1 MLKDN
6 ELDGYT
12 ADPATGFLE
21 KAEKNSFGARDKT
34 AFLKAFKTHGNQS
47 KAMHDL
53 GYSYTILE
61 FHRRKDLI
69 FNKAFEETLLEM
81 RHILESAMYTA
92 GVSGKSK
99 DAETWL
105 KAHFPDVYKPSAAK
119 RTKQAAVDP
128 LEALYKKL

>member
-1 MLKDN
+1 MLKDD
-6 ELDGYT
+6 ELSGYSK
-12 ADPATGFLE
+12 DSVTGFLE
-21 KAEKNSFGARDKT
+21 KAEKNSFGAREKT

-53 GYSYTILE
+53 GYSYAVLE
-61 FHRRKDLI
+61 FHLRKDLI
-69 FNKAFEETLLEM
+69 FNRAFQETLLEM
-81 RHILESAMYTA
+81 RHLLESAMYTA

-105 KAHFPDVYKPSAAK
+105 KAHFPETYKPSAAK
-119 RTKQAAVDP
+119 RPKREAVDP